1 MEEQVD
7 KFTNYE
13 YTINAI
19 LMQMRDL
26 KSLNWRSLDFLQ
38 LKDFQK
44 VGKIGRNCAI
54 VLDHKHLI
62 TGIKKLSSQSLLLLL
77 IW

>member
-38 LKDFQK
+38 LKHF
-44 VGKIGRNCAI
+44 
-54 VLDHKHLI
+54 
-62 TGIKKLSSQSLLLLL
+62 
-77 IW
+77 